1 MQRYSLLPISTRNR
15 YFFMANYYRLI
26 HANGENIS
34 YLHIPEIAEMIAA
47 NKGSFGDFMYIFLAA
62 QNEEELHTGRKT
74 DDEDFLIKHT
84 RLALVATGTMSSVQ
98 NTRFI

>member
-1 MQRYSLLPISTRNR
+1 
-15 YFFMANYYRLI
+15 MANYYRLI